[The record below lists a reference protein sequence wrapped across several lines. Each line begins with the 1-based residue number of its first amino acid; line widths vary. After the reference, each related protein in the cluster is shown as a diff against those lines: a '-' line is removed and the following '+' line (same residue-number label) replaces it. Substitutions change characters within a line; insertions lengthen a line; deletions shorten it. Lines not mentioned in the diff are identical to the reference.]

1 MNNWNG
7 LDFFIFLILAL
18 NTVQGMSRGT
28 AKEIVSMM
36 CLSIALIFAIK
47 FTIPLANFFN
57 SSPLIHDVIKTPMI
71 QRFMHAIGAGSL
83 TLTLLYETM
92 YSISLLI
99 CFVGIFTILEAAL
112 TSTSIVQTMPLHQIL
127 INRKVSSA
135 IGLTRGYVIG
145 LIFLSILTLHIA
157 DTQQKFIRESFFVRL
172 FHNQTARL
180 DRIIRNQKPEDY
192 KDIYKHQPKMDYM
205 PG

>member
-18 NTVQGMSRGT
+18 NTIQGMSRGT
-28 AKEIVSMM
+28 AKEIISMM

-47 FTIPLANFFN
+47 FTIPLTNFFN
-57 SSPLIHDVIKTPMI
+57 SSPLVHTVIKTPMV
-71 QRFMHAIGAGSL
+71 QRFMQAIGAGTL
-83 TLTLLYETM
+83 TLELLYETM

-112 TSTSIVQTMPLHQIL
+112 TTTSIVQTLPLHQIL

-135 IGLTRGYVIG
+135 IGLTRGYIIG

-157 DTQQKFIRESFFVRL
+157 DTQQKFIRESFFVKL

-192 KDIYKHQPKMDYM
+192 KNLYKDQPDLAYFSN
-205 PG
+205 